1 MPHDLVV
8 TKLCTWAVYGVTCN
22 ACTKAAWV
30 PAPARGATPPVT
42 GRASGRRR
50 ACCGAP
56 ARRRAHPQRHAD
68 EVLAGEREQALGRAR
83 GWQPV
88 LPAQVARGPLGHDIH
103 SAAGRAE
110 RAVCALR
117 QRPRVGLPVHGLRA
131 QRGRQQ
137 EHRPR
142 ALRGRGAGR
151 ARRCRRAAP
160 CKRFANARMLQP
172 EAPVVGC
179 RGQTK
184 PITPY
189 TIPACA

>member
-1 MPHDLVV
+1 M
-8 TKLCTWAVYGVTCN
+8 TWWSPN
-22 ACTKAAWV
+22 S
-30 PAPARGATPPVT
+30 APGRSMGSHATPVPKRP
-42 GRASGRRR
+42 GCRRPRAAPPRLSR
-50 ACCGAP
+50 GAP
-56 ARRRAHPQRHAD
+56 AGAGGPAAEPPRGAARTRSGTPMRSWPVSASRRSGA
-68 EVLAGEREQALGRAR
+68 
-83 GWQPV
+83 PV
-88 LPAQVARGPLGHDIH
+88 GGSRSCQLRL
-103 SAAGRAE
+103 RAE